1 MTDVEKYIAG
11 FEPEVQQRLHTIRNI
26 FFEMMPETKEKI
38 SYQIPAIQAGKT
50 YLYFAA
56 FKNHIGFYPIISLP
70 ELEEELK
77 PFRAK
82 NAKAS
87 LHFKHDQPLPISLI
101 RKIIKFKSEDIIF

>member
-1 MTDVEKYIAG
+1 MSGVEKYISG
-11 FEPEVQQRLHTIRNI
+11 FEPDVQQRLHMIRNI

-70 ELEEELK
+70 ELEEDLK

-87 LHFKHDQPLPISLI
+87 LHFKHDKPIPVSLI
-101 RKIIKFKSEDIIF
+101 KKIIRYKLKQ

>member
-26 FFEMMPETKEKI
+26 FFEIMPETKEKI
-38 SYQIPAIQAGKT
+38 SYQIPAIQAGET

-56 FKNHIGFYPIISLP
+56 IKNHIGFYPIISLP
-70 ELEEELK
+70 ELEEDLK
-77 PFRAK
+77 PFRAN

-87 LHFKHDQPLPISLI
+87 LHFKHDKPIPVSLI
-101 RKIIKFKSEDIIF
+101 KKIIRYKLKQ

>member
-1 MTDVEKYIAG
+1 MSGVEKYISG
-11 FEPEVQQRLHTIRNI
+11 FEPDVQQRLHMIRNI

-70 ELEEELK
+70 ELEEDLK
-77 PFRAK
+77 PFRAN

-87 LHFKHDQPLPISLI
+87 LHFKHDKPIPVSLI
-101 RKIIKFKSEDIIF
+101 KKIIRYKLKQ

>member
-1 MTDVEKYIAG
+1 MSGVEKYISG
-11 FEPEVQQRLHTIRNI
+11 FEPDVQQRLHTIRNI

-70 ELEEELK
+70 ELEEDLK

-82 NAKAS
+82 TQWRVCISNTIN
-87 LHFKHDQPLPISLI
+87 LYLFPLS
-101 RKIIKFKSEDIIF
+101 RKSSDTN